1 MIVAS
6 IFAYMRLNESDYLDV
21 LQSVVFYLE
30 INQLPNNCLNINF
43 NLEVVNEDLHAH
55 LEAKQVR

>member
-30 INQLPNNCLNINF
+30 INQLPHNCLNINF
-43 NLEVVNEDLHAH
+43 NLEVVNENLHAL
-55 LEAKQVR
+55 LEAMQVR